1 MKALAFRA
9 VLVFAAVLSIS
20 KPAFA
25 NSFTLNQSG
34 CCGLGPFGTVTLSVV
49 DSDTVDVL
57 VTLNP
62 TPAIAFVDTGN
73 GPPGDHPDF
82 AWNLSGS
89 LTGVSIAIIQSGGD
103 GWTFYDV
110 HSSPITMS
118 NSYGTYQFA
127 LYCNGIPACGPGAS
141 NPNFGP
147 LEFQV
152 TRTGGITESS
162 FVPNDAGS
170 IFVADIINGV
180 PNGNTG
186 LVRTTGQDRGIT
198 AVPEPATLTLV
209 GLGVFGLAKRAR
221 RKLR

>member
-1 MKALAFRA
+1 MNRALAFRA
-9 VLVFAAVLSIS
+9 VLVFAAVLSIT
-20 KPAFA
+20 KPVFA
-25 NSFTLNQSG
+25 DSFTLNQSG
-34 CCGLGPFGTVTLSVV
+34 CCGIGPFGTVILSAV
-49 DSDTVDVL
+49 DFDTVDVL

-62 TPAIAFVDTGN
+62 GIAFVDTGD
-73 GPPGDHPDF
+73 GPPGNHPDF
-82 AWNLSGS
+82 AWNLSGA
-89 LTGVSIAIIQSGGD
+89 LTGVSVAIIQSGGD

-141 NPNFGP
+141 QPNFGP

-162 FVPNDAGS
+162 FVPNADES
-170 IFVADIINGV
+170 IFVADIINGY
-180 PNGNTG
+180 PNGFTG
-186 LVRTTGQDRGIT
+186 LVRTTERDRGIT

-209 GLGVFGLAKRAR
+209 GFGLFGVARRAR